1 MLWIRL
7 GLAATMIAGGAAHA
21 AQNGH
26 EALFAAPVEKT
37 RIIVR
42 DLLWQ
47 CDGARCVAAHESD
60 SRPVIVCM
68 AMAHDIGPVLEFS
81 TRGVKLDAEALTRCN
96 APREAKASVSSR

>member
-7 GLAATMIAGGAAHA
+7 GLAAAMIASGEAHA

-26 EALFAAPVEKT
+26 EALFASPVEKP
-37 RIIVR
+37 RIVVR

-47 CDGARCVAAHESD
+47 CEGLRCVAPRESD

-81 TRGVKLDAEALTRCN
+81 TRGVRLDAEALARCN
-96 APREAKASVSSR
+96 APREGKASVSSR